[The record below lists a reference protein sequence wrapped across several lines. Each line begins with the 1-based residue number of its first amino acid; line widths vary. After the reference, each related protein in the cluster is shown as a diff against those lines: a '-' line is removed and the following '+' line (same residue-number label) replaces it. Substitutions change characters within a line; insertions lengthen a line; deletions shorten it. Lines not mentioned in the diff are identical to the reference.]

1 MTNDVLF
8 IQGASPAKK
17 SEESTSVTPERN
29 ASQKVPDNV
38 VPEHTPQHVIARV
51 HQLLEV
57 RFALVPV
64 LVEARRF
71 KHLHLISDKQC

>member
-1 MTNDVLF
+1 MTNDVVF

-29 ASQKVPDNV
+29 TSQKATDNV
-38 VPEHTPQHVIARV
+38 VPEHTPTTQHVIARV
-51 HQLLEV
+51 HELLEV

-64 LVEARRF
+64 WLKLDA
-71 KHLHLISDKQC
+71 LACL